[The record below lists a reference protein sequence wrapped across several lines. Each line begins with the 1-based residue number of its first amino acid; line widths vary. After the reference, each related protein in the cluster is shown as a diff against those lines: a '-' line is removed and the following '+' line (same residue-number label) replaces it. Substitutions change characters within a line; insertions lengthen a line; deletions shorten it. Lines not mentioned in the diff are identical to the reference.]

1 MFGLGRV
8 VSTQPCY
15 YEITKFESMLL
26 LKEYAILYF
35 ADDKIRI
42 ADLWYQ
48 KLPLCQL
55 SHNHLPIL

>member
-1 MFGLGRV
+1 
-8 VSTQPCY
+8 
-15 YEITKFESMLL
+15 MLL